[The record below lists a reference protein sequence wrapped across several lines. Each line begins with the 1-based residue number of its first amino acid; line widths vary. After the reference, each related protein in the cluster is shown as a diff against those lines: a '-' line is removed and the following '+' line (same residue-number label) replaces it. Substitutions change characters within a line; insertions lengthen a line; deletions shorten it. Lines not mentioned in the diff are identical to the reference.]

1 MEFKVCVKFKDHGN
15 IRSQIMGT
23 NGLVWSIS
31 GRFGSNLA
39 NLGGCLVLI
48 EMKSENTLV
57 LISGV
62 CPIGTLGEIEILGKI
77 VFWQTSKGGPLQ
89 T

>member
-1 MEFKVCVKFKDHGN
+1 MKLKAFLGSYLQI
-15 IRSQIMGT
+15 IRLYAILCPSYSFI
-23 NGLVWSIS
+23 VWSIS

-77 VFWQTSKGGPLQ
+77 VFWQTL
-89 T
+89 TDVNF

>member
-1 MEFKVCVKFKDHGN
+1 MV
-15 IRSQIMGT
+15 RAPSQ
-23 NGLVWSIS
+23 LVWGIS

-62 CPIGTLGEIEILGKI
+62 CPIGTLGEIEIFGKI

>member
-1 MEFKVCVKFKDHGN
+1 MFDVM
-15 IRSQIMGT
+15 II
-23 NGLVWSIS
+23 VWSIS